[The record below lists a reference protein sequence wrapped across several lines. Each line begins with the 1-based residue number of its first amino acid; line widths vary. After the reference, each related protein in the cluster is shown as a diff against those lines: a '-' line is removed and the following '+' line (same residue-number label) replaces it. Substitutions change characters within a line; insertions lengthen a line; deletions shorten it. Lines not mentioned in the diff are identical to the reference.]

1 MPQIKAVQ
9 TSIGELYGRDA
20 VYLDHVHMNYPKKEL
35 VLKGEI
41 NGSLALEAVDD
52 FVPYELIFTEV
63 YYFNMIELDVALH
76 MSEREYTQGSSFDE
90 LIDTP
95 LLATIASARGK
106 NLKHYMLKTYD
117 DILEIACRDYKMTI

>member
-9 TSIGELYGRDA
+9 TPIGALYGRDA
-20 VYLDHVHMNYPKKEL
+20 IYLDHVHMNYSKKEL

-41 NGSLALEAVDD
+41 NGGLAAEAADG

-76 MSEREYTQGSSFDE
+76 LSEREYTQGSSFDE
-90 LIDTP
+90 LTDTP

-106 NLKHYMLKTYD
+106 NLKHFMLKTYD
-117 DILEIACRDYKMTI
+117 DIVEIACGDYKMVI

>member
-9 TSIGELYGRDA
+9 TPIGALYGRDA
-20 VYLDHVHMNYPKKEL
+20 IYLDHVHMNYSKKEL

-41 NGSLALEAVDD
+41 NGGLAVEATDG

-76 MSEREYTQGSSFDE
+76 LSDREYTQGSSFDE
-90 LIDTP
+90 LTDTP

-106 NLKHYMLKTYD
+106 NLKHLMLKTYD
-117 DILEIACRDYKMTI
+117 DIVEIACGDYKMTI